1 MSLSEARTLCGPRLL
16 LERGNAYF
24 GQQCWIASQEAERG
38 AAIVTVAFAKQKST
52 VKTGHTPMIRIGYAP
67 GAYDLFHIGHLNLL
81 RRAKEHCEYLIASVV
96 ADEVLIRHKGVT
108 PVIPLAER
116 VEIVR
121 NVRFVDAAIPA
132 LTNDKVEVWNDLRF
146 NVLFKGNDWQGT
158 EKGNK
163 LKRDFAAVGV
173 EIVYFPYTLSTS
185 SSALRR
191 ALQNIDALAGHSSN
205 GAVLERAA

>member
-1 MSLSEARTLCGPRLL
+1 MSLSEPRTLCGPRLL
-16 LERGNAYF
+16 LERGNACF
-24 GQQCWIASQEAERG
+24 GQQRWIASQEAERG
-38 AAIVTVAFAKQKST
+38 AAIVTVAFAKQTST

-108 PVIPLAER
+108 PVIPRAER

-132 LTNDKVEVWNDLRF
+132 LMNDKVEIWNDLRF

-163 LKRDFAAVGV
+163 LERDFAAVGV
-173 EIVYFPYTLSTS
+173 EIVYFPYTLSMS

>member
-1 MSLSEARTLCGPRLL
+1 
-16 LERGNAYF
+16 
-24 GQQCWIASQEAERG
+24 
-38 AAIVTVAFAKQKST
+38 
-52 VKTGHTPMIRIGYAP
+52 MIRIGYAP
-67 GAYDLFHIGHLNLL
+67 GAYDLFHIGHLNVL
-81 RRAKEHCEYLIASVV
+81 RRANEHCDYLIAGVV
-96 ADEVLIRHKGVT
+96 ADDVLIRHKGVT

-132 LTNDKVEVWNDLRF
+132 LTNDKVEIWKELRF
-146 NVLFKGNDWQGT
+146 NVLFKGDDWQGT

-163 LKRDFAAVGV
+163 LERDFAALGV

-191 ALQNIDALAGHSSN
+191 TLHKIDALAGHSAN
-205 GAVLERAA
+205 GPILDRAA